1 MLTEVEKKIIHC
13 IQDDIPLAEAPFAHI
28 AEQAGISEEECISI
42 IREMKKQG
50 IIRRFGATL
59 RHQQAG
65 YNFNVMVV
73 WNIPEDKIDETG
85 AIFAGFRNVSHCYYR
100 PPKGDWPYNIYT
112 MIHGRGLEEN
122 EQLAEEM
129 SEASG
134 IKDYILLPSIKE
146 LKKTSMSYF

>member
-1 MLTEVEKKIIHC
+1 MLTEIEKKIIHC
-13 IQDDIPLAEAPFAHI
+13 IQDDIPLVKTPFAHI

-42 IREMKKQG
+42 IKEMKKQG

-65 YNFNVMVV
+65 YGFNVMVV

-85 AIFAGFRNVSHCYYR
+85 AVFSGFRYVSHCYYR
-100 PPKGDWPYNIYT
+100 PPKGDWPYNMYT
-112 MIHGRGLEEN
+112 MIHGKGLEEN
-122 EQLAEEM
+122 EQLAEKM